1 MTAATIGSWKK
12 KSGGNSAS
20 PPAARGSSRELKALQ
35 ELAEILVELE
45 KTEAHLEKLQKNYN
59 KAKAKL

>member
-1 MTAATIGSWKK
+1 MEKEIRWQFSIT
-12 KSGGNSAS
+12 
-20 PPAARGSSRELKALQ
+20 PAARGSSRELKALQ